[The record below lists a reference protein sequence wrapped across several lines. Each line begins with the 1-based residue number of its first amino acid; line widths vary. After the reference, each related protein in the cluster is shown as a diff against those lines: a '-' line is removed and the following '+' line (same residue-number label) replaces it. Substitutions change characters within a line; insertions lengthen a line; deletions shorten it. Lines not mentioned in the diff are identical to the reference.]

1 MIPFIGWR
9 NIVISNY
16 DINFI
21 QITPYAYYNHICME
35 LVAQSVPC
43 AGSLFITQHI
53 YLYNSGSLNILH
65 SNNWFM
71 WC

>member
-1 MIPFIGWR
+1 LF
-9 NIVISNY
+9 
-16 DINFI
+16 
-21 QITPYAYYNHICME
+21 E
-35 LVAQSVPC
+35 QSVPC

-53 YLYNSGSLNILH
+53 YYYNSGSLNILH